1 VAGHHGNQT
10 LKTMM
15 GNGFLQKRSCCTQSK
30 QVLFGL
36 NSKATHATFTP
47 AKAKN
52 TNAFLR
58 KTGHL
63 FANTPNGGLPSERKT
78 FIKTY

>member
-1 VAGHHGNQT
+1 
-10 LKTMM
+10 M
-15 GNGFLQKRSCCTQSK
+15 GKGFLQKRFSCTQSK
-30 QVLFGL
+30 QALFGL
-36 NSKATHATFTP
+36 NNKTIHSTFTP

-78 FIKTY
+78 FFKTY

>member
-1 VAGHHGNQT
+1 M
-10 LKTMM
+10 LKTLV
-15 GNGFLQKRSCCTQSK
+15 GKGFLQKRFCCTQSK
-30 QVLFGL
+30 HHLFGL
-36 NSKATHATFTP
+36 NSKTTRSTFTP

-63 FANTPNGGLPSERKT
+63 FANTPNGGLPSERTT
-78 FIKTY
+78 FIIKTY